1 MTLTLTLN
9 GKLKINS
16 IFVQQNI
23 QYINMNIYCFMR
35 FTIYGGC
42 SQHILFNFSS
52 IFPSPDQEMNSSL
65 MPAAHSTG
73 GSLPDLTN
81 IQFPPP
87 LPTPLDLD
95 DPITFPTSS
104 SSSTSNL
111 TTNLTHLGISAA
123 SHVPP
128 SPPAQHT
135 GPVPS
140 PNISLQ
146 QPAPTLPP
154 AVSPQIPIAQVSLP
168 P

>member
-1 MTLTLTLN
+1 
-9 GKLKINS
+9 
-16 IFVQQNI
+16 
-23 QYINMNIYCFMR
+23 MNIYCFMR
-35 FTIYGGC
+35 FAIYGGYL
-42 SQHILFNFSS
+42 QHILFNFSS

-154 AVSPQIPIAQVSLP
+154 VVSPQIPIAQVSQP